1 MSETPH
7 STMGRRALVAG
18 AVALPVAAAVA
29 PAVAS
34 PITGLSAPIAAA
46 LVPVK
51 ERRAIMDAL
60 IEEED
65 RLELVYCG
73 DEAKALPEHERE
85 ELAVRIGLRRLQR
98 RIRVGW
104 HRWGRAVNQLAR
116 VPAVTVADVEATF
129 RAIADCRG
137 PGEVYA
143 IGFADRHLASIWR
156 DLIRLSAG
164 GAA

>member
-1 MSETPH
+1 MNETPH
-7 STMGRRALVAG
+7 FSTSRRALLAG
-18 AVALPVAAAVA
+18 AVALPLGAAA
-29 PAVAS
+29 PAVAA
-34 PITGLSAPIAAA
+34 PPGLSAPIAAA
-46 LVPVK
+46 LVPVR

-85 ELAVRIGLRRLQR
+85 ELAARIGLRRLQR

-104 HRWGRAVNQLAR
+104 YRWSRAVDQLAR
-116 VPAVTVADVEATF
+116 VPAVSVVDVEAKF

-137 PGEVYA
+137 PADVYS
-143 IGFADRHLASIWR
+143 GSFEERHLAAVWR